1 MKCGK
6 KSASDMI
13 GFGWKSGLHFLSQ
26 LCITGMQNKL
36 VFDTQ
41 KKTTLTTKEATTFVF
56 YSFLI
61 KHTFYSSREKIKWD
75 RMLAAWNNGTIG
87 AFAAKQ
93 PIKILC
99 K

>member
-1 MKCGK
+1 MNLEADMKCGK

-41 KKTTLTTKEATTFVF
+41 KKTTQQQK
-56 YSFLI
+56 
-61 KHTFYSSREKIKWD
+61 
-75 RMLAAWNNGTIG
+75 
-87 AFAAKQ
+87 KQ
-93 PIKILC
+93 QPLFFTHSY
-99 K
+99 